1 VHCRARTP
9 TASEAEQEA
18 SNFPQVSS
26 HGPDT
31 CDVQAQ
37 SKHPNIR
44 TYLHTHTHTHTT
56 KMVSPE
62 WPHGSDKPWK
72 SGLVVCAAPRSCTAD
87 LLLLSTCPPHDS
99 NIYNCVC
106 STTSCTLELITTT
119 TTTTTARPTC
129 PPYDPDVY
137 ICVCTGSS
145 CILNLL
151 PTTTTTTTTTTTA
164 RPTCPP
170 HDSNI
175 YNCVCS
181 ATSCQLELITTTI
194 RPTTPFRCPSTGNF
208 PYPGNCYLYYVCAGG
223 GYIVAACPPGQVF
236 NPNISFCENPGNVPG
251 CSYFDIF
258 IYKEALLLADV
269 LTSEQSSFLLVQ

>member
-1 VHCRARTP
+1 MCALSGTVFDPAQDRCDYCQNVYPCNSGVSVTI
-9 TASEAEQEA
+9 TAS
-18 SNFPQVSS
+18 
-26 HGPDT
+26 
-31 CDVQAQ
+31 
-37 SKHPNIR
+37 
-44 TYLHTHTHTHTT
+44 TT
-56 KMVSPE
+56 SLATTTP
-62 WPHGSDKPWK
+62 
-72 SGLVVCAAPRSCTAD
+72 PRPS
-87 LLLLSTCPPHDS
+87 CPPYDPS
-99 NIYNCVC
+99 VYTCVC
-106 STTSCTLELITTT
+106 GPTSCTLELI

-129 PPYDPDVY
+129 PPYDPSIY

-223 GYIVAACPPGQVF
+223 GKLHRLIIMLIMYLMSMAWPNPFLHLGYIVAACPPGQVF

-258 IYKEALLLADV
+258 IYKEV
-269 LTSEQSSFLLVQ
+269 